1 MTNKIIEVRIKYDQ
15 KGQPKEIAV
24 LWQANSLGFVRATY
38 ANTTKT
44 TGFISF
50 SSSTEITN
58 DLFQQISAFGMYIP
72 GAAREKYF
80 PGQQWDN

>member
-1 MTNKIIEVRIKYDQ
+1 MANKIIEVRIKYDQ

-50 SSSTEITN
+50 SSSTE
-58 DLFQQISAFGMYIP
+58 
-72 GAAREKYF
+72 K
-80 PGQQWDN
+80 

>member
-1 MTNKIIEVRIKYDQ
+1 MTNKIIEVRIKYDT

-44 TGFISF
+44 KGFISITI
-50 SSSTEITN
+50 STEITA
-58 DLFQQISAFGMYIP
+58 DLFQQIAEFGMYLP
-72 GAAREKYF
+72 DSAREKYF
-80 PGQQWDN
+80 HGQKWDN